1 MKREP
6 GRLRPGSPA
15 CLSPRQAYLQR
26 TSPSCEPPNSLQF
39 RSVFSVPLAS
49 RLPLWV
55 SVNLGLFLSGSSPV
69 LQAGAPG
76 SHGGGTASA
85 PLATGP
91 ATIVSAN
98 ISAVSS
104 NAMRLRIGIPL
115 FHPPCLQIHPSLVSI
130 RVVRCSSPPFPL
142 TPAANENRLPP
153 P

>member
-6 GRLRPGSPA
+6 GRLRPGSPT

-69 LQAGAPG
+69 LQPGAPG
-76 SHGGGTASA
+76 WHGGGAASA

-98 ISAVSS
+98 ISAVI
-104 NAMRLRIGIPL
+104 NYAMRFLI
-115 FHPPCLQIHPSLVSI
+115 F
-130 RVVRCSSPPFPL
+130 SPPFADSPQHHRPKERRKGGGG
-142 TPAANENRLPP
+142 TH
-153 P
+153 